1 MLLLSVISV
10 TQAEVSKKTAPP
22 AKDKPEAA
30 TPPLP
35 AVSTVSLEEIS
46 GFESYSK
53 QVQGLVQSALA
64 LTRLELGYRYGSHD
78 PSLGGMDCSGS
89 VYHVLRFM
97 GLQDVPRQSDEM
109 CDWVAKKTQLHLTP
123 TATSFDDAEFAA
135 LTPGDLLFW
144 TNTTETKRKLPVT
157 HVMIYLGKLKK
168 NGKRIVFGAS
178 DGRSYEGQRR
188 SGVSVFDLSLPKPDS
203 TSRLYGYGA
212 APGLLPA
219 SVAPIAA
226 KPTVAPEEVRKPTA
240 VMPPPEA
247 EPKAES
253 KPKEVKPETESKPKT
268 TTTPKRSTTT
278 PKKSSTPPPAKK
290 KTPPPPKSSVE
301 KTMDRAVDSVRR
313 IFR

>member
-30 TPPLP
+30 TPPVP

-89 VYHVLRFM
+89 VYHVLRFV

-109 CDWVAKKTQLHLTP
+109 CDWVSKKTHLHLTP
-123 TATSFDDAEFAA
+123 NATSFDDAEFAA
-135 LTPGDLLFW
+135 LSPGDLLFW

-168 NGKRIVFGAS
+168 NGQRIIFGAS
-178 DGRSYEGQRR
+178 DGRSYAGQRR
-188 SGVSVFDLSLPKPDS
+188 SGVSVFDFHLPKPES

-212 APGLLPA
+212 APGLQPA
-219 SVAPIAA
+219 SVEPIAA
-226 KPTVAPEEVRKPTA
+226 KPTVAQEEVRKPTA
-240 VMPPPEA
+240 IMPPQ
-247 EPKAES
+247 ES
-253 KPKEVKPETESKPKT
+253 KPKEVKLETESKPKAT
-268 TTTPKRSTTT
+268 ATPKRATTT

-290 KTPPPPKSSVE
+290 KAPRTPPKSSVE
-301 KTMDRAVDSVRR
+301 KSVDRAVDSVRR
-313 IFR
+313 LFR

>member
-22 AKDKPEAA
+22 TKDKPEAA

-109 CDWVAKKTQLHLTP
+109 CGWVDKKTQLHLTP
-123 TATSFDDAEFAA
+123 NATSFDDAEFAA

-188 SGVSVFDLSLPKPDS
+188 SGVSVFDLSLPKSDS

-219 SVAPIAA
+219 SVEPIAA

-247 EPKAES
+247 DPKAES
-253 KPKEVKPETESKPKT
+253 KPKATA
-268 TTTPKRSTTT
+268 TPKRTSTT
-278 PKKSSTPPPAKK
+278 PKKSSTQPPAKK
-290 KTPPPPKSSVE
+290 KTPPPPPKSSVE
-301 KTMDRAVDSVRR
+301 KSVDRAVDSVRR
-313 IFR
+313 LFR